1 LKPIYLKKLLFVVVM
16 SILVSYYPSSASA
29 VERIG
34 MYPIE
39 SYQSRVSGDCQTGYP
54 NIVFDVKKTYGG
66 TGKVTIQRYS
76 SGSWQ
81 PLAGT
86 ERYLSTYLTYKI
98 PAWSSS
104 TRYRVHITNMNAE
117 LLGVNVD
124 CKGSW

>member
-1 LKPIYLKKLLFVVVM
+1 LKTKTLRKLIFVVVM
-16 SILVSYYPSSASA
+16 SFLVSYYPSSASA
-29 VERIG
+29 ERIG

-54 NIVFDVKKTYGG
+54 NIIFNVNKTYGG

-86 ERYLSTYLTYKI
+86 ERYLSTYLTYKM

-104 TRYRVHITNMNAE
+104 TLYRVHVKNLDAE
-117 LLGVNVD
+117 LLGVTVD